1 MRGIQNT
8 VTGNFSSIISNS
20 RRFIVPKFQRDYS
33 WNSEQWDDLWQ
44 DIVTMIDEHDE
55 HYMGYL
61 VLQTQDDKLYY
72 IIDGQQRFTTILLL
86 IYAAIKCVERQI
98 VQGIDVEDN
107 KRRCETLKTLYI
119 GKEDPVTLDYDN
131 LLTLNRNNN
140 SYFCDYILKLGDL
153 KARNLT
159 ATEKLMRSC
168 FEYYEQK
175 LVGKYN
181 SGKEYASFIQTVADG
196 LHFTQIVV
204 NDEMNAFR
212 VFETLNA
219 RGVQLSSADLLKN
232 YLFSKVDSD
241 TTHVSRVDTLE
252 RKWSVLTDNIKAEK
266 LPEFLRYYWNMQ
278 HKTIRANAVYKT
290 IRQEIREDKQVFLLL
305 DDLISYSD
313 IYMALTDENDE
324 MWTDSEVKENV
335 ALLNLFRLKQPF
347 SLLMAAKRN
356 LSESEFKRV
365 LKTVI
370 TMCFRY
376 NVICDRNPNDQEAP
390 FNNLAQSISLN
401 KVVDLNKLSSIMVDD
416 IEFKSSFKEKSFPYN
431 SRNAKVVKYILGKI
445 EHFKGSTQF
454 VRFDDENVSIEHI
467 YPQNPTEEWQLDESK
482 MQRFVFRLG
491 NMCLLEKGLN
501 REIQNSVFA
510 DKVDIY
516 KKSSF
521 YYAKKIS
528 SDYTE
533 WNDNAIIKL
542 QGEMANAAVSIW
554 RASGILTEGDA
565 Q

>member
-1 MRGIQNT
+1 MKGIQNT
-8 VTGNFSSIISNS
+8 ITGNFSSIISNN

-33 WNSEQWDDLWQ
+33 WNNEQWDDLWQ
-44 DIVTMIDEHDE
+44 DIETMREEHDE

-61 VLQTQDDKLYY
+61 VLQTQDDKCYY
-72 IIDGQQRFTTILLL
+72 IIDGQQRFTTVLLL

-98 VQGIDVEDN
+98 AQGIDVEDN
-107 KRRCETLKTLYI
+107 KRRCESLKSLYI

-153 KARNLT
+153 KVRNLT

-175 LVGKYN
+175 LIGKFN
-181 SGKEYASFIQTVADG
+181 SGKEYASFIQSVADG

-232 YLFSKVDSD
+232 YLFSKVDSE
-241 TTHVSRVDTLE
+241 TTHSSRIETLE
-252 RKWSVLTDNIKAEK
+252 RKWSLLTDNIKAEK

-290 IRQEIREDKQVFLLL
+290 IRQEIKEDKQVFLLL
-305 DDLISYSD
+305 DDLISFSD

-324 MWTDSEVKENV
+324 MWTDSEVKENI

-347 SLLMAAKRN
+347 SLLMAAKKYLAEN
-356 LSESEFKRV
+356 DFKRV

-376 NVICDRNPNDQEAP
+376 NVICDRNPNDQETP
-390 FNNLAQSISLN
+390 FNMLAQSISLD
-401 KVVDLNKLSSIMVDD
+401 KVVDLRKLTPIMVDD
-416 IEFKSSFKEKSFPYN
+416 NEFKSAFKEKSFPYN
-431 SRNAKVVKYILGKI
+431 SRNAKVIKYILGKI
-445 EHFKGSTQF
+445 EHFKGSTQVISF
-454 VRFDDENVSIEHI
+454 NDENISVEHI
-467 YPQNPTEEWQLDESK
+467 YPQNPNDEWELDESK
-482 MQRFVFRLG
+482 MQRFIFRLG
-491 NMCLLEKGLN
+491 NMCLLEKRLN
-501 REIQNSVFA
+501 RDIQNTSFL
-510 DKVDIY
+510 DKVAVY
-516 KKSSF
+516 QKSAC
-521 YYAKKIS
+521 YYAQKVAT
-528 SDYTE
+528 DYSE
-533 WNDNAIIKL
+533 WNDSAIIKL
-542 QGEMANAAVSIW
+542 QSEMASSAISIW
-554 RASGILTEGDA
+554 RVAI
-565 Q
+565 

>member
-72 IIDGQQRFTTILLL
+72 IIDGQQRFTTILIL
-86 IYAAIKCVERQI
+86 IYAAIKCVESQI

-491 NMCLLEKGLN
+491 NMCMLEKGLN

-554 RASGILTEGDA
+554 RPSV
-565 Q
+565 

>member
-72 IIDGQQRFTTILLL
+72 IIDGQQRFTTILIL
-86 IYAAIKCVERQI
+86 IYAAIKCVESQI
-98 VQGIDVEDN
+98 VQGIDVENN

-554 RASGILTEGDA
+554 CASV
-565 Q
+565 

>member
-1 MRGIQNT
+1 MKGIQNT
-8 VTGNFSSIISNS
+8 ITGNFSSIISTN

-33 WNSEQWDDLWQ
+33 WNNEQWDDLWQ
-44 DIVTMIDEHDE
+44 DIETMIEEHDE

-61 VLQTQDDKLYY
+61 VLQTQDDKLFY
-72 IIDGQQRFTTILLL
+72 IIDGQQRFTTVLLL
-86 IYAAIKCVERQI
+86 IYAAIKCIETQI
-98 VQGIDVEDN
+98 AQGIDVEDN
-107 KRRCETLKTLYI
+107 KRRSESLKSLYI

-175 LVGKYN
+175 LIGKFS
-181 SGKEYASFIQTVADG
+181 SGKEYASFIQTIADG

-241 TTHVSRVDTLE
+241 TTHSSRIDTLE
-252 RKWSVLTDNIKAEK
+252 RKWSILTDNIKAEK

-290 IRQEIREDKQVFLLL
+290 IRQEIKEDKQVFVLL
-305 DDLISYSD
+305 DDLIAYSD

-324 MWTDSEVKENV
+324 MWTDAEVKENIG
-335 ALLNLFRLKQPF
+335 LLNLFRLKQPF
-347 SLLMAAKRN
+347 SLLMAAKKN
-356 LSESEFKRV
+356 LADNEFKRV

-370 TMCFRY
+370 MMCFRY
-376 NVICDRNPNDQEAP
+376 NVICDRNPNDQETP
-390 FNNLAQSISLN
+390 FNALAQSISIE
-401 KVVDLNKLSSIMVDD
+401 KVVDLKKLSSIMVDD
-416 IEFKSSFKEKSFPYN
+416 AEFKSAFKEKSFPYN

-445 EHFKGSTQF
+445 ERFKGSTQS
-454 VRFDDENVSIEHI
+454 VHYNDDNVSIEHI
-467 YPQNPTEEWQLDESK
+467 YPQNPTDEWELDETK
-482 MQRFVFRLG
+482 MQRFIFRLG
-491 NMCLLEKGLN
+491 NICLLEKNLN
-501 REIQNSVFA
+501 RDIQNVGFET
-510 DKVDIY
+510 KLPVY
-516 KKSSF
+516 QKSSY
-521 YYAKKIS
+521 YYAKKIAN
-528 SDYTE
+528 DYTE
-533 WNDNAIIKL
+533 WNDSSIIKL
-542 QGEMANAAVSIW
+542 QTEMANSAVSIW
-554 RASGILTEGDA
+554 KVSV
-565 Q
+565 

>member
-1 MRGIQNT
+1 MKGIQNT
-8 VTGNFSSIISNS
+8 ITGNFSSIISTN
-20 RRFIVPKFQRDYS
+20 RRFVVPKFQRDYS
-33 WNSEQWDDLWQ
+33 WNNEQWDDLWQ
-44 DIVTMIDEHDE
+44 DIETMIEEHDE

-61 VLQTQDDKLYY
+61 VLQTQDDKLFY
-72 IIDGQQRFTTILLL
+72 IIDGQQRFTTVLLL
-86 IYAAIKCVERQI
+86 IYAAIKCIERQI
-98 VQGIDVEDN
+98 AQGIDVEDN
-107 KRRCETLKTLYI
+107 TRRCESLKSLYI

-140 SYFCDYILKLGDL
+140 PYFCDYILKLGDL

-159 ATEKLMRSC
+159 TTEKLMRSC

-175 LVGKYN
+175 LIGKFN

-241 TTHVSRVDTLE
+241 TTHSSRIDTLE
-252 RKWSVLTDNIKAEK
+252 RKWSILTDNIKAEK

-290 IRQEIREDKQVFLLL
+290 IRQEIKEDKQVFLLL
-305 DDLISYSD
+305 DDLIAYSD

-324 MWTDSEVKENV
+324 MWTDAEVKENIG
-335 ALLNLFRLKQPF
+335 LLNLFRLKQPF
-347 SLLMAAKRN
+347 SLLMAAKNN
-356 LSESEFKRV
+356 LADNEFKRV

-370 TMCFRY
+370 MMCFRY
-376 NVICDRNPNDQEAP
+376 NVICDRNPNDQETP
-390 FNNLAQSISLN
+390 FNALAQSISID
-401 KVVDLNKLSSIMVDD
+401 KVVDLKKLSSIMVDD
-416 IEFKSSFKEKSFPYN
+416 TEFKIAFKEKSFPYN

-445 EHFKGSTQF
+445 EYFKGSTHL
-454 VRFDDENVSIEHI
+454 VHYDDDNVSIEHI
-467 YPQNPTEEWQLDESK
+467 YPQNPTDEWELDEAK
-482 MQRFVFRLG
+482 MQRFIFRLG
-491 NMCLLEKGLN
+491 NICLLEKNLN
-501 REIQNSVFA
+501 RVIQNVGFE
-510 DKVDIY
+510 KKLPVY
-516 KKSSF
+516 QKSSY

-533 WNDNAIIKL
+533 WNDSSIIKL
-542 QGEMANAAVSIW
+542 QTEMANSAVSIW
-554 RASGILTEGDA
+554 KVSI
-565 Q
+565 

>member
-1 MRGIQNT
+1 MKGIQNT
-8 VTGNFSSIISNS
+8 ITGNFSSIISNS

-44 DIVTMIDEHDE
+44 DIETMREEHDE

-61 VLQTQDDKLYY
+61 VLQTQDDKCYY
-72 IIDGQQRFTTILLL
+72 IIDGQQRFTTVLLL
-86 IYAAIKCVERQI
+86 IYAAIKCVEMHI
-98 VQGIDVEDN
+98 AQGIDVEDN
-107 KRRCETLKTLYI
+107 KRRCKSLKSLYI

-153 KARNLT
+153 KVRNLT
-159 ATEKLMRSC
+159 ATEKLMRNC

-175 LVGKYN
+175 LVGKFS
-181 SGKEYASFIQTVADG
+181 SGKEYASFIQSVADG

-241 TTHVSRVDTLE
+241 TTHSSRINTLE
-252 RKWSVLTDNIKAEK
+252 RKWSILTDNIKAEK

-278 HKTIRANAVYKT
+278 HKTIRASAVYKT
-290 IRQEIREDKQVFLLL
+290 IRQEIREDKQVFSLL
-305 DDLISYSD
+305 DDLISFSD

-324 MWTDSEVKENV
+324 MWVDSEMKDNI

-347 SLLMAAKRN
+347 SLLMAAKRYLADN
-356 LSESEFKRV
+356 EFKRV

-370 TMCFRY
+370 IMCFRY
-376 NVICDRNPNDQEAP
+376 NVICDRNPNDQETP
-390 FNNLAQSISLN
+390 FNTLAQLISLE
-401 KVVDLNKLSSIMVDD
+401 KKVDLSKLSSIMVDD
-416 IEFKSSFKEKSFPYN
+416 NEFKSAFKEKSFPYN
-431 SRNAKVVKYILGKI
+431 SRNTKVVKYILGKL
-445 EHFKGSTQF
+445 ERFKGFAQNI
-454 VRFDDENVSIEHI
+454 RFDDDNVSLEHI
-467 YPQNPTEEWQLDESK
+467 YPQNPSDEWELDESK

-491 NMCLLEKGLN
+491 NICLLEKGLN
-501 REIQNSVFA
+501 KDIQNVNFSN
-510 DKVDIY
+510 KVVIY
-516 KKSSF
+516 QKSSY
-521 YYAKKIS
+521 YYAQKIA
-528 SDYTE
+528 SDYNE
-533 WNDNAIIKL
+533 WNDSSIIRL
-542 QGEMANAAVSIW
+542 QAEMANAAVSIW
-554 RASGILTEGDA
+554 RISI
-565 Q
+565 

>member
-1 MRGIQNT
+1 MKGIQNT
-8 VTGNFSSIISNS
+8 ITGNFSSIISNN

-33 WNSEQWDDLWQ
+33 WNNEQWDDLWQ
-44 DIVTMIDEHDE
+44 DIETMREEHDE

-61 VLQTQDDKLYY
+61 VLQTQDDKCYY
-72 IIDGQQRFTTILLL
+72 IIDGQQRFTTVLLL
-86 IYAAIKCVERQI
+86 IYAAIKCIEGLIAQR
-98 VQGIDVEDN
+98 IDVEDN
-107 KRRCETLKTLYI
+107 TRRCESLKSLYI

-153 KARNLT
+153 KVRNLT

-168 FEYYEQK
+168 FDYYEQK
-175 LVGKYN
+175 LTGKFN

-232 YLFSKVDSD
+232 YLFSKVDSE
-241 TTHVSRVDTLE
+241 TTHSSRIETLE
-252 RKWSVLTDNIKAEK
+252 RKWSLLTDNIKAEK

-290 IRQEIREDKQVFLLL
+290 IRQEIKEDKQVFLLL
-305 DDLISYSD
+305 DDLISFSD

-324 MWTDSEVKENV
+324 MWTDSEVKENI

-347 SLLMAAKRN
+347 SLLMAAKKYLVAN
-356 LSESEFKRV
+356 DFKRV

-376 NVICDRNPNDQEAP
+376 NVICDRNPNDQETP
-390 FNNLAQSISLN
+390 FNMLAQSISID
-401 KVVDLNKLSSIMVDD
+401 KVVDLRKLTPIMVDD
-416 IEFKSSFKEKSFPYN
+416 NEFKSAFKEKSFPYN

-445 EHFKGSTQF
+445 EHFKGSTQVISF
-454 VRFDDENVSIEHI
+454 NDENISIEHI
-467 YPQNPTEEWQLDESK
+467 YPQNPNDEWELDESK
-482 MQRFVFRLG
+482 MQRFLFRLG
-491 NMCLLEKGLN
+491 NMCLLEKRLN
-501 REIQNSVFA
+501 RDIQNASYL
-510 DKVDIY
+510 DKIAVY
-516 KKSSF
+516 QKSAY
-521 YYAKKIS
+521 YYAQKVAT
-528 SDYTE
+528 DYSE
-533 WNDNAIIKL
+533 WNDSAIIKL
-542 QGEMANAAVSIW
+542 QSEMANSAISIW
-554 RASGILTEGDA
+554 RVAI
-565 Q
+565 

>member
-1 MRGIQNT
+1 MKGIQNT
-8 VTGNFSSIISNS
+8 ITGNFSSIISTN

-33 WNSEQWDDLWQ
+33 WNNEQWDDLWQ
-44 DIVTMIDEHDE
+44 DIETMIEEHDE

-61 VLQTQDDKLYY
+61 VLQTQDDKLFY
-72 IIDGQQRFTTILLL
+72 IIDGQQRFTTVLLL
-86 IYAAIKCVERQI
+86 IYAAIKCIERQI
-98 VQGIDVEDN
+98 AQGIDVEDN
-107 KRRCETLKTLYI
+107 TRRCESLKSLYI

-140 SYFCDYILKLGDL
+140 PYFCDYILKLGDL

-159 ATEKLMRSC
+159 TTEKLMRSC

-175 LVGKYN
+175 LIGKFN

-241 TTHVSRVDTLE
+241 TTHSSRIDTLE
-252 RKWSVLTDNIKAEK
+252 RKWSILTDNIKAEK

-290 IRQEIREDKQVFLLL
+290 IRQEIKEDKQVFLLL
-305 DDLISYSD
+305 DDLIAYSD

-324 MWTDSEVKENV
+324 MWTDAEVKENIG
-335 ALLNLFRLKQPF
+335 LLNLFRLKQPF
-347 SLLMAAKRN
+347 SLLMAAKNN
-356 LSESEFKRV
+356 LADNEFKRV

-370 TMCFRY
+370 MMCFRY
-376 NVICDRNPNDQEAP
+376 NVICDRNPNDQETP
-390 FNNLAQSISLN
+390 FNALAQSISID
-401 KVVDLNKLSSIMVDD
+401 KVVDLKKLSSIMVDD
-416 IEFKSSFKEKSFPYN
+416 TEFKSAFKEKSFPYN

-445 EHFKGSTQF
+445 EYFKGSTHL
-454 VRFDDENVSIEHI
+454 VHYDDDNVSIEHI
-467 YPQNPTEEWQLDESK
+467 YPQNPTDEWELDETK
-482 MQRFVFRLG
+482 MQRFIFRLG
-491 NMCLLEKGLN
+491 NICLLEKNLN
-501 REIQNSVFA
+501 RVIQNVGFE
-510 DKVDIY
+510 KKLPVY
-516 KKSSF
+516 QKSSY

-533 WNDNAIIKL
+533 WNDSSIIKL
-542 QGEMANAAVSIW
+542 QTEMANSAVSIW
-554 RASGILTEGDA
+554 KVLI
-565 Q
+565 

>member
-1 MRGIQNT
+1 MKGIQNT
-8 VTGNFSSIISNS
+8 ITGNFSSIISTN

-33 WNSEQWDDLWQ
+33 WNNEQWDDLWQ
-44 DIVTMIDEHDE
+44 DIETMIEEHDE

-61 VLQTQDDKLYY
+61 VLQTQDDKLFY
-72 IIDGQQRFTTILLL
+72 IIDGQQRFTTVLLL
-86 IYAAIKCVERQI
+86 IYAAIKCIETQI
-98 VQGIDVEDN
+98 AQGIDVEDN
-107 KRRCETLKTLYI
+107 KRRSESLKSLYI

-175 LVGKYN
+175 LIGKFS
-181 SGKEYASFIQTVADG
+181 SGKEYASFIQTIADG

-241 TTHVSRVDTLE
+241 TTHSSRIDTLE
-252 RKWSVLTDNIKAEK
+252 RKWSILTDNIKAEK

-290 IRQEIREDKQVFLLL
+290 IRQEIKEDKQVFVLL
-305 DDLISYSD
+305 DDLIAYSD

-324 MWTDSEVKENV
+324 MWTDAEVKENIG
-335 ALLNLFRLKQPF
+335 LLNLFRLKQPF
-347 SLLMAAKRN
+347 SLLMAAKKN
-356 LSESEFKRV
+356 LADNEFKRV

-370 TMCFRY
+370 MMCFRY
-376 NVICDRNPNDQEAP
+376 NVICDRNPNDQETP
-390 FNNLAQSISLN
+390 FNALAQSISIE
-401 KVVDLNKLSSIMVDD
+401 KVVDLKKLSSIMVDD
-416 IEFKSSFKEKSFPYN
+416 AEFKSAFKEKSFPYN

-445 EHFKGSTQF
+445 ERFKGSTQS
-454 VRFDDENVSIEHI
+454 VHYSDDNVSIEHI
-467 YPQNPTEEWQLDESK
+467 YPQNPTDEWELDETK
-482 MQRFVFRLG
+482 MQRYIFRLG
-491 NMCLLEKGLN
+491 NICLLEKNLN
-501 REIQNSVFA
+501 RDIQNAGFETKLPV
-510 DKVDIY
+510 Y
-516 KKSSF
+516 QKSSY
-521 YYAKKIS
+521 YYAKKIA
-528 SDYTE
+528 SDYIE
-533 WNDNAIIKL
+533 WNDSSIIKL
-542 QGEMANAAVSIW
+542 QTEMANSAVSIW
-554 RASGILTEGDA
+554 KVSV
-565 Q
+565 

>member
-1 MRGIQNT
+1 MKGIQNT
-8 VTGNFSSIISNS
+8 ITGNFSSIISNN
-20 RRFIVPKFQRDYS
+20 RRFVVPKFQRDYS
-33 WNSEQWDDLWQ
+33 WNNEQWDDLWQ
-44 DIVTMIDEHDE
+44 DIETMREEHDE

-61 VLQTQDDKLYY
+61 VLQTQDDKCYY

-98 VQGIDVEDN
+98 AKGIDVEDN
-107 KRRCETLKTLYI
+107 TRRCESLKSLYI

-140 SYFCDYILKLGDL
+140 PYFCDYILKLGDL

-168 FEYYEQK
+168 FEYFEQK
-175 LVGKYN
+175 LIGKFN
-181 SGKEYASFIQTVADG
+181 NGKEYASFIQSVADG

-232 YLFSKVDSD
+232 YLFSKVDSE
-241 TTHVSRVDTLE
+241 TTHSSRIETLE
-252 RKWSVLTDNIKAEK
+252 RKWSILTDNIKAEK

-290 IRQEIREDKQVFLLL
+290 IRQEIKKDKQVFILM
-305 DDLISYSD
+305 DELISFSD

-324 MWTDSEVKENV
+324 MWTDSDVKENI

-347 SLLMAAKRN
+347 SLLMAAKKY
-356 LSESEFKRV
+356 LCEDDFKRV

-376 NVICDRNPNDQEAP
+376 NVICDRNPNDQETP
-390 FNNLAQSISLN
+390 FNQLALSISLD
-401 KVVDLNKLSSIMVDD
+401 KQVDLKLLSSIMVDD
-416 IEFKSSFKEKSFPYN
+416 AEFKSSFKEKTFPYN

-445 EHFKGSTQF
+445 EHFKGATQV
-454 VRFDDENVSIEHI
+454 VRFDDDSVSIEHV
-467 YPQNPTEEWQLDESK
+467 YPQNPTDEWELDETK

-491 NMCLLEKGLN
+491 NICLLEKRLN
-501 REIQNSVFA
+501 RDIQNEGFSA
-510 DKVDIY
+510 KVAVY
-516 KKSSF
+516 QKSSY
-521 YYAKKIS
+521 YYAKKIAN
-528 SDYTE
+528 DYAE
-533 WNDNAIIKL
+533 WNDSSIIKL
-542 QGEMANAAVSIW
+542 QGEMASAAISIW
-554 RASGILTEGDA
+554 KVAI
-565 Q
+565 

>member
-1 MRGIQNT
+1 MKGIQNT
-8 VTGNFSSIISNS
+8 ITGNFSSIISTN

-33 WNSEQWDDLWQ
+33 WNNEQWDDLWQ
-44 DIVTMIDEHDE
+44 DIETMIEEHDE

-61 VLQTQDDKLYY
+61 VLQTQDDKLFY
-72 IIDGQQRFTTILLL
+72 IIDGQQRFTTVLLL
-86 IYAAIKCVERQI
+86 IYAAIKCIERQI
-98 VQGIDVEDN
+98 AQGIDVEDN
-107 KRRCETLKTLYI
+107 SRRCESLKSLYI

-140 SYFCDYILKLGDL
+140 PYFCDYILKLGDL

-175 LVGKYN
+175 LTGKFN
-181 SGKEYASFIQTVADG
+181 SGKDYASFIQAVADG

-241 TTHVSRVDTLE
+241 TTHSSRIDTLE
-252 RKWSVLTDNIKAEK
+252 RKWSILTDNIKAEK

-290 IRQEIREDKQVFLLL
+290 IRQEIKEDKQVFLLL

-324 MWTDSEVKENV
+324 MWTDAEVKENIG
-335 ALLNLFRLKQPF
+335 LLNLFRLKQPF
-347 SLLMAAKRN
+347 SLLMAAKNN
-356 LSESEFKRV
+356 LGDNEFKRV

-370 TMCFRY
+370 MMCFRY
-376 NVICDRNPNDQEAP
+376 NVICDRNPNDQETP
-390 FNNLAQSISLN
+390 FNALAQSISID
-401 KVVDLNKLSSIMVDD
+401 KVVDLKKLSSIMVDD
-416 IEFKSSFKEKSFPYN
+416 IEFKSAFKEKSFPYN

-445 EHFKGSTQF
+445 EYFKGSTHL
-454 VRFDDENVSIEHI
+454 VHYDDDNVSIEHI
-467 YPQNPTEEWQLDESK
+467 YPQNPTDEWELDEAK
-482 MQRFVFRLG
+482 MQRFIFRLG
-491 NMCLLEKGLN
+491 NICLLEKNLN
-501 REIQNSVFA
+501 RVIQNVSFEKKLPV
-510 DKVDIY
+510 Y
-516 KKSSF
+516 QKSSY

-528 SDYTE
+528 SDFSE
-533 WNDNAIIKL
+533 WNDSSIIKL
-542 QGEMANAAVSIW
+542 QTEMANSAVSIW
-554 RASGILTEGDA
+554 KVSV
-565 Q
+565 

>member
-1 MRGIQNT
+1 MKGIQNT
-8 VTGNFSSIISNS
+8 ITGNFSSIISNN
-20 RRFIVPKFQRDYS
+20 RRFVVPKFQRDYS
-33 WNSEQWDDLWQ
+33 WNNEQWDDLWQ
-44 DIVTMIDEHDE
+44 DIETMREEHDE

-61 VLQTQDDKLYY
+61 VLQTQDDKCYY

-98 VQGIDVEDN
+98 AKGIDVEDN
-107 KRRCETLKTLYI
+107 TRRCESLKSLYI

-140 SYFCDYILKLGDL
+140 PYFCDYILKLGDL

-168 FEYYEQK
+168 FEYFEQK
-175 LVGKYN
+175 LIGKFYN
-181 SGKEYASFIQTVADG
+181 GKEYASFIQSVADG

-232 YLFSKVDSD
+232 YLFSKVDSE
-241 TTHVSRVDTLE
+241 TTHSSRIETLE
-252 RKWSVLTDNIKAEK
+252 RKWSILTDNIKAEK

-290 IRQEIREDKQVFLLL
+290 IRQEIKKDKQVFILM
-305 DDLISYSD
+305 DELISFSD

-324 MWTDSEVKENV
+324 MWTDSDVKENI

-347 SLLMAAKRN
+347 SLLMAAKKY
-356 LSESEFKRV
+356 LCEDDFKRV

-370 TMCFRY
+370 TLCFRY
-376 NVICDRNPNDQEAP
+376 NVICDRNPNDQETP
-390 FNNLAQSISLN
+390 FNQLALSISLD
-401 KVVDLNKLSSIMVDD
+401 KQVDLKLLSSIMVDD
-416 IEFKSSFKEKSFPYN
+416 AEFKSSFKEKTFPYN

-445 EHFKGSTQF
+445 EHFKGATQV
-454 VRFDDENVSIEHI
+454 VRFDDDSVSIEHV
-467 YPQNPTEEWQLDESK
+467 YPQNPTDEWELDETK

-491 NMCLLEKGLN
+491 NICLLEKRLN
-501 REIQNSVFA
+501 RDIQNEGFSA
-510 DKVDIY
+510 KVAVY
-516 KKSSF
+516 QKSSY
-521 YYAKKIS
+521 YYAKKIAN
-528 SDYTE
+528 DYAE
-533 WNDNAIIKL
+533 WNDSSIIKL
-542 QGEMANAAVSIW
+542 QGEMASAAISIW
-554 RASGILTEGDA
+554 KVAI
-565 Q
+565 

>member
-1 MRGIQNT
+1 MKGIQNT
-8 VTGNFSSIISNS
+8 ITGNFSSIISNN

-33 WNSEQWDDLWQ
+33 WNNEQWDDLWQ
-44 DIVTMIDEHDE
+44 DIETMRDEHDE

-61 VLQTQDDKLYY
+61 VLQTQDDKCYY
-72 IIDGQQRFTTILLL
+72 IIDGQQRFTTVLFL

-98 VQGIDVEDN
+98 AQGIDVEDN
-107 KRRCETLKTLYI
+107 MRRCESLKSLYI

-140 SYFCDYILKLGDL
+140 SYFCDYILKLGEL

-175 LVGKYN
+175 LMGKFK
-181 SGKEYASFIQTVADG
+181 SGMEYASFIQSVADG

-241 TTHVSRVDTLE
+241 TTHSSRIDTLE
-252 RKWSVLTDNIKAEK
+252 RKWSILTDNIRAEK

-290 IRQEIREDKQVFLLL
+290 IRQEIKEDKQVFLLL
-305 DDLISYSD
+305 DELIGFSE

-324 MWTDSEVKENV
+324 MWTDSEEKENI

-347 SLLMAAKRN
+347 SLLMAAKKY
-356 LSESEFKRV
+356 LSENEFKRV

-370 TMCFRY
+370 MICFRY
-376 NVICDRNPNDQEAP
+376 NVICDRNPNDQETP
-390 FNNLAQSISLN
+390 FNMLAQSISLE
-401 KVVDLNKLSSIMVDD
+401 KHVDLKKLSSILVDD
-416 IEFKSSFKEKSFPYN
+416 NEFKSAFKEKSFPYN
-431 SRNAKVVKYILGKI
+431 SRNAKVIKYILGKI
-445 EHFKGSTQF
+445 EHFKGSTQVISF
-454 VRFDDENVSIEHI
+454 NDENISIEHI
-467 YPQNPTEEWQLDESK
+467 YPQNPNDEWELDESK
-482 MQRFVFRLG
+482 MQRFIFRLG
-491 NMCLLEKGLN
+491 NMCLLEKRLN
-501 REIQNSVFA
+501 RDVQNASYL
-510 DKVDIY
+510 DKIVVY
-516 KKSSF
+516 QKSAY
-521 YYAKKIS
+521 YYAQKVAA
-528 SDYTE
+528 DYSE

-542 QGEMANAAVSIW
+542 QSEMANSAISIW
-554 RASGILTEGDA
+554 RVTI
-565 Q
+565 

>member
-1 MRGIQNT
+1 MKGIQNT
-8 VTGNFSSIISNS
+8 ITGNFSSIISTN

-33 WNSEQWDDLWQ
+33 WNNEQWDDLWQ
-44 DIVTMIDEHDE
+44 DIETMIEEHDE

-61 VLQTQDDKLYY
+61 VLQTQDDKLFY
-72 IIDGQQRFTTILLL
+72 IIDGQQRFTTVLLL
-86 IYAAIKCVERQI
+86 IYAAIKCIERQI
-98 VQGIDVEDN
+98 AQGIDVEDN
-107 KRRCETLKTLYI
+107 TRRCESLKSLYI

-140 SYFCDYILKLGDL
+140 PYFCDYILKLGDL

-159 ATEKLMRSC
+159 TTEKLMRSC

-175 LVGKYN
+175 LIGKFN

-241 TTHVSRVDTLE
+241 TTHSSRIDTLE
-252 RKWSVLTDNIKAEK
+252 RKWSILTDNIKAEK

-290 IRQEIREDKQVFLLL
+290 IRQEIKEDKQVFLLL

-324 MWTDSEVKENV
+324 MWTDAEVKENIG
-335 ALLNLFRLKQPF
+335 LLNLFRLKQPF
-347 SLLMAAKRN
+347 SLLMAAKNN
-356 LSESEFKRV
+356 LADNEFKRV

-370 TMCFRY
+370 MMCFRY
-376 NVICDRNPNDQEAP
+376 NVICDRNPNDQETP
-390 FNNLAQSISLN
+390 FNALAQSISID
-401 KVVDLNKLSSIMVDD
+401 KVVDLKKLSSIMVDD
-416 IEFKSSFKEKSFPYN
+416 TEFKSAFKEKSFPYN

-445 EHFKGSTQF
+445 EYFKGSTHL
-454 VRFDDENVSIEHI
+454 VHYDDDNVSIEHI
-467 YPQNPTEEWQLDESK
+467 YPQNPTDEWELDEAK
-482 MQRFVFRLG
+482 MQRFIFRLG
-491 NMCLLEKGLN
+491 NICLLEKNLN
-501 REIQNSVFA
+501 RVIQNVGFE
-510 DKVDIY
+510 KKLPVY
-516 KKSSF
+516 QKSSY

-533 WNDNAIIKL
+533 WNDSSIIKL
-542 QGEMANAAVSIW
+542 QTEMANSAVSIW
-554 RASGILTEGDA
+554 KVSI
-565 Q
+565 